1 MQLPSTPRIEFLRG
15 LVTEIAHHYGRGR
28 ALVAV
33 DGGDAAGGDAAGGD
47 ADGGDVAGSDA
58 DGSNAADG
66 SAGTASFADDLAA
79 VFREAGHT
87 AFRASIRDFH
97 RSHAERA
104 ARGDESPESY
114 YRDAFDYRTLRRV
127 LIDPFR
133 MAGSTGFQTSA
144 FDEQRDAPTQSR
156 WLTAP
161 ADAVLIIDGVF
172 LNRPEL
178 RDLWNFSIL
187 LEDPNMP
194 GRVLEPY
201 FSETDPRAQASA
213 IVDNSA
219 PDAPRRIFAD
229 SC

>member
-1 MQLPSTPRIEFLRG
+1 MQLSSTPRIEFLRN
-15 LVTEIAHHYGRGR
+15 LVTEIAHNYGRGR
-28 ALVAV
+28 VMVAV
-33 DGGDAAGGDAAGGD
+33 DGND
-47 ADGGDVAGSDA
+47 ADGGSASSGDA
-58 DGSNAADG
+58 TDGRAG
-66 SAGTASFADDLAA
+66 SAGTASFADDLAS

-144 FDEQRDAPTQSR
+144 FDDRRDAPTQSR

-187 LEDPNMP
+187 LEDPNIP

-201 FSETDPRAQASA
+201 FADADPRGSASA

-219 PDAPRRIFAD
+219 PDVPRRIFAD

>member
-15 LVTEIAHHYGRGR
+15 LVAEIAHNYGRGR
-28 ALVAV
+28 VMIAV
-33 DGGDAAGGDAAGGD
+33 DGDSAAGSRGAAGSGGAHVTD
-47 ADGGDVAGSDA
+47 AGRE
-58 DGSNAADG
+58 NAAG
-66 SAGTASFADDLAA
+66 ASAGTASFADDLAA

-87 AFRASIRDFH
+87 AFRASIGDFH
-97 RSHAERA
+97 SSRA
-104 ARGDESPESY
+104 VRDAAGEESPESY

-144 FDEQRDAPTQSR
+144 FDERRDAPTQSR

-187 LEDPNMP
+187 LDDPSLP
-194 GRVLEPY
+194 GGALAPY
-201 FSETDPRAQASA
+201 FADTDPRTRASA
-213 IVDNSA
+213 IVDNSD
-219 PDAPRRIFAD
+219 PDAPRRVFAD
-229 SC
+229 GC

>member
-1 MQLPSTPRIEFLRG
+1 MQLSSTPRIEFLRN
-15 LVTEIAHHYGRGR
+15 LVTEIAHNYGRGR
-28 ALVAV
+28 VMVAV
-33 DGGDAAGGDAAGGD
+33 DGND
-47 ADGGDVAGSDA
+47 ADGGNASSGDA
-58 DGSNAADG
+58 TDGRAG
-66 SAGTASFADDLAA
+66 SAGTASFADDLAS

-104 ARGDESPESY
+104 TRGDESPESY

-144 FDEQRDAPTQSR
+144 FDDRRDAPTQSR

-187 LEDPNMP
+187 LEDPNIP

-201 FSETDPRAQASA
+201 FADADPRGSASA

-219 PDAPRRIFAD
+219 PDVPRRIFAD

>member
-1 MQLPSTPRIEFLRG
+1 MQLSSTPRIEFLRD
-15 LVTEIAHHYGRGR
+15 LVTEITHHYGRGR

-33 DGGDAAGGDAAGGD
+33 DGGA
-47 ADGGDVAGSDA
+47 A
-58 DGSNAADG
+58 DGSDAADG

-104 ARGDESPESY
+104 ARGDDSPESY

-144 FDEQRDAPTQSR
+144 FDERRDAPTQSR

-161 ADAVLIIDGVF
+161 ADAVLIMDGVF

-187 LEDPNMP
+187 LEDPGVP
-194 GRVLEPY
+194 ARVHEPY
-201 FSETDPRAQASA
+201 FAETDARAQASA
-213 IVDNSA
+213 IVDLSD